1 LERIANLEKAGG
13 ADVKTYPS
21 YKDSDIEWLGEIPE
35 HWNVKRFKSLCKLK
49 NKEGQGDNYQKKV
62 ALENIESWTGRFIE
76 TDSEY
81 EGTGTPFDPENVLF
95 GKLRPYLAKV
105 WLSSFS
111 GLAIGDIYV
120 FESNSESSPK
130 FIFYRL
136 LSKTFIDV
144 IDGSSFGAKMPRA
157 DWDTIQNLPV
167 PSPSMEEQQ
176 AIASF
181 LDQKTAKIDNLVS
194 IKKQQ
199 IELLKEERTGII
211 NQAVTKGLNPKA
223 KMKDSGIEWLGEIP
237 EHWEMRKVSRSF
249 SLIGSGTT
257 PKSDEISYYENGD
270 INWIITGDLNDGLLL
285 ESSRKVTSKA
295 LEDYSTLK
303 IYPRGTLLIAMYGA
317 TIGKVSIIEI
327 EGCTNQACCAL
338 YGGDLILNKFAYYW
352 FIANKPNVISLGYGG
367 GQPNISQDLIRNLK
381 ISTPPVSEQHTILDY
396 LDSQTTKI
404 DKSISD
410 AEKQIDFL
418 KEYRTALISEAVTGK
433 IDVRDSR

>member
-1 LERIANLEKAGG
+1 
-13 ADVKTYPS
+13 
-21 YKDSDIEWLGEIPE
+21 
-35 HWNVKRFKSLCKLK
+35 
-49 NKEGQGDNYQKKV
+49 
-62 ALENIESWTGRFIE
+62 
-76 TDSEY
+76 
-81 EGTGTPFDPENVLF
+81 
-95 GKLRPYLAKV
+95 
-105 WLSSFS
+105 
-111 GLAIGDIYV
+111 
-120 FESNSESSPK
+120 
-130 FIFYRL
+130 
-136 LSKTFIDV
+136 
-144 IDGSSFGAKMPRA
+144 
-157 DWDTIQNLPV
+157 
-167 PSPSMEEQQ
+167 
-176 AIASF
+176 
-181 LDQKTAKIDNLVS
+181 
-194 IKKQQ
+194 
-199 IELLKEERTGII
+199 
-211 NQAVTKGLNPKA
+211 
-223 KMKDSGIEWLGEIP
+223 
-237 EHWEMRKVSRSF
+237 MRKVSRSF

-433 IDVRDSR
+433 IDVRESR